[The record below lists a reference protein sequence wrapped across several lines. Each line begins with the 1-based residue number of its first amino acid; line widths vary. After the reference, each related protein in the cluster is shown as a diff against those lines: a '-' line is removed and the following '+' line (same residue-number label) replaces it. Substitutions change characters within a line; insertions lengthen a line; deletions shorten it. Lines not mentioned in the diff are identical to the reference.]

1 MGMVKDK
8 TKDFFENSDDKG
20 LQLRRG
26 QIEMADEVCT
36 ALETHKALA
45 VEAEVGIGKS
55 YAYLIP
61 AVYEFVRVQKQIVI
75 ATSTIAL
82 QEQLNK
88 DSHNVLQKSYTPDII
103 GAHSLPNND
112 VKDKCDLTSRIQ
124 KMKKAEK
131 VREDRKSVV

>member
-1 MGMVKDK
+1 MGIIRDK

-131 VREDRKSVV
+131 VREKAGKG